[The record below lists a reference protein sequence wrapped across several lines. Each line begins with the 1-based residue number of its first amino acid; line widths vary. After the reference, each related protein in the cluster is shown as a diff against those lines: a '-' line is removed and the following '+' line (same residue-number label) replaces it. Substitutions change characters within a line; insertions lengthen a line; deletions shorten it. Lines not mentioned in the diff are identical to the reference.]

1 MNYYYIKGWAE
12 GERPPRADESRPKA
26 LDDAASVPDGDLCS
40 LRSEPS
46 DTRTRIGEERRGGG
60 QGAGCEGGRRRDV
73 TCVCEVVGGG
83 IRVCECV

>member
-46 DTRTRIGEERRGGG
+46 DTRTRIGEERRG
-60 QGAGCEGGRRRDV
+60 EGVGRGRGVKEDDDV
-73 TCVCEVVGGG
+73 T
-83 IRVCECV
+83 